1 MMNTNYSRNMLF
13 RKSALIFIIALI
25 IPYAVMANGNMDSDK
40 DYEGKLKE
48 TTARICSSL
57 EAKTMTAAQAKSE
70 LSELRLRYRKEY
82 TDESGKMD
90 SVIDDL
96 GNGVITAEQ
105 ARDRFNE
112 LEELRLQERKREE
125 LHMEEQ
131 KKEELKIQ
139 EKQQNKTNNP
149 DSDSKPDPNPSP
161 DPKPNSS
168 PNANKN
174 EGGTGGK

>member
-1 MMNTNYSRNMLF
+1 M
-13 RKSALIFIIALI
+13 IFIIALV
-25 IPYAVMANGNMDSDK
+25 IPYAVMANGNMDSDR
-40 DYEGKLKE
+40 DYEGELKE
-48 TTARICSSL
+48 TTARICNSV
-57 EAKTMTAAQAKSE
+57 EAKTMTAAQAKTE

-82 TDESGKMD
+82 TDESGRMD

-125 LHMEEQ
+125 LQLEEQ
-131 KKEELKIQ
+131 TREQEKTQ

-149 DSDSKPDPNPSP
+149 NPDSNPDPSPSPNPSPNPSP
-161 DPKPNSS
+161 DPEPNKSS
-168 PNANKN
+168 NANKN
-174 EGGTGGK
+174 GSGTGGK